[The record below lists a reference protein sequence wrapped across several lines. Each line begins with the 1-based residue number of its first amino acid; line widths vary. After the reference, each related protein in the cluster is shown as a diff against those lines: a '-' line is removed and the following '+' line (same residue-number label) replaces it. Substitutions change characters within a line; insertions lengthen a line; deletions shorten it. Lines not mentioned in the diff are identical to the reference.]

1 MIEED
6 DVIIHFWQD
15 IVDKALLAKASDI
28 HIEPENGVSHV
39 RLRVDGCL
47 SHLNSSPAH
56 WHDRLSSRIKILA
69 RLDISEKR
77 LPQDGQM
84 LLSSSQSSINPQN
97 AKINNIDCRVST
109 LPTLHGEKI
118 VLRVLSKQEDDLDI
132 NKIGLDETQ
141 KEHLRQCLDRS
152 QGMILVTGPTG
163 SGKTQT
169 LYSCLKYLMDGS
181 RNITSIEDPVEIQL
195 QGINQVP
202 INEKAGLRFDV
213 ALKALMRQDPDVIMV
228 GEIRDAVTAKIALQA
243 AETGHLVLATLHAND
258 APSAIFRLKQLGCL
272 HSDIANNVSC
282 ITAQRLVRIFCTA
295 CSGNSSQDLMTGCA
309 VCNGS
314 GFYGRRA
321 VHQVMP
327 TSDQLRQLIES
338 EAPLSAIQTQCHT
351 EKISTLK
358 ESAQTLIAS
367 GLTSENE
374 IRRQIA

>member
-1 MIEED
+1 MIEEE

-15 IVDKALLAKASDI
+15 IVDQALLAKASDI

-47 SHLNSSPAH
+47 SHLKSSPAH
-56 WHDRLSSRIKILA
+56 WHDRISSRVKILA

-84 LLSSSQSSINPQN
+84 LLNGSKASKSANY
-97 AKINNIDCRVST
+97 NNIDCRVST

-118 VLRVLSKQEDDLDI
+118 VLRVLSKQEGDLDI
-132 NKIGLDETQ
+132 HKIGLDQTQ
-141 KEHLRQCLDRS
+141 RQNLLHCLEQA
-152 QGMILVTGPTG
+152 QGMVLVTGPTG

-213 ALKALMRQDPDVIMV
+213 ALRALMRQDPDVIMV

-282 ITAQRLVRIFCTA
+282 ITAQRLVRTFCKA
-295 CSGNSSQDLMTGCA
+295 CKDNQTKTQTGLCSACNSTG
-309 VCNGS
+309 
-314 GFYGRRA
+314 FHGRTA
-321 VHQVMP
+321 VHQVMRL
-327 TSDQLRQLIES
+327 SDQLRQLIEN
-338 EAPLSAIQTQCHT
+338 EAPLSAIQAQCSM
-351 EKISTLK
+351 EQISTLK
-358 ESAQTLIAS
+358 ESAQTLLAA
-367 GLTSENE
+367 GLSSENE
-374 IRRQIA
+374 IRRHIV

>member
-15 IVDKALLAKASDI
+15 IVDQALLAKASDI

-47 SHLNSSPAH
+47 SHLTSSPAH
-56 WHDRLSSRIKILA
+56 WHDRLSSRVKILA

-84 LLSSSQSSINPQN
+84 LLNSSKESNSGNL
-97 AKINNIDCRVST
+97 NNIDCRVST

-118 VLRVLSKQEDDLDI
+118 VLRVLSKQDDDLDI
-132 NKIGLDETQ
+132 NKIGLDQTQ
-141 KEHLRQCLDRS
+141 RENLLHCLEQA

-195 QGINQVP
+195 QGVNQVP

-213 ALKALMRQDPDVIMV
+213 ALRALMRQDPDVIMV

-282 ITAQRLVRIFCTA
+282 ITAQRLVRIFCKA
-295 CSGNSSQDLMTGCA
+295 CADNKINNQTELCTI
-309 VCNGS
+309 CNGT
-314 GFYGRRA
+314 GFHGRRA
-321 VHQVMP
+321 VHQVMRL
-327 TSDQLRQLIES
+327 SGQLRELIEG
-338 EAPLSAIQTQCHT
+338 EAPLSAIQTQCQI
-351 EKISTLK
+351 ERIFTLK
-358 ESAQTLIAS
+358 ESAQTLLLA
-367 GLTSENE
+367 GLSSENE
-374 IRRQIA
+374 IRRHIS

>member
-1 MIEED
+1 MIEDD

-15 IVDKALLAKASDI
+15 IIDQALLAKASDI

-47 SHLNSSPAH
+47 SHLRTSPAH
-56 WHDRLSSRIKILA
+56 WHERLSSRVKILS

-84 LLSSSQSSINPQN
+84 LLSSSNGSQGANL
-97 AKINNIDCRVST
+97 NNIDCRVST

-118 VLRVLSKQEDDLDI
+118 VLRVLSKQEGDLDI
-132 NKIGLDETQ
+132 HKIGLEQTQ
-141 KEHLRQCLDRS
+141 KHNLLHCLERA

-195 QGINQVP
+195 HGINQVP

-213 ALKALMRQDPDVIMV
+213 ALRALMRQDPDVIMV

-258 APSAIFRLKQLGCL
+258 APSAIFRLKQLGCP

-282 ITAQRLVRIFCTA
+282 ITAQRLVRVFCKA
-295 CSGNSSQDLMTGCA
+295 CSGDQIQNRSESCST
-309 VCNGS
+309 CNGT
-314 GFYGRRA
+314 GFYGRTA
-321 VHQVMP
+321 VHQVMRL
-327 TSDQLRQLIES
+327 SNQLRQLIES

-358 ESAQTLIAS
+358 QSAQTLIAA
-367 GLTSENE
+367 GLSSENE
-374 IRRQIA
+374 IRRHIA

>member
-6 DVIIHFWQD
+6 DVIIHFWQN
-15 IVDKALLAKASDI
+15 IVDQALLAKASDI

-47 SHLNSSPAH
+47 NHLTSTPAH
-56 WHDRLSSRIKILA
+56 WHDRLSSRVKILA

-84 LLSSSQSSINPQN
+84 LLSSSKKSESANF
-97 AKINNIDCRVST
+97 NNIDCRVST

-132 NKIGLDETQ
+132 NKIGLDQTQ
-141 KEHLRQCLDRS
+141 RQNLLQCLEQA
-152 QGMILVTGPTG
+152 QGMILITGPTG

-195 QGINQVP
+195 RGINQVP

-213 ALKALMRQDPDVIMV
+213 ALRALMRQDPDVIMV

-282 ITAQRLVRIFCTA
+282 ITAQRLVRIFCTV

-321 VHQVMP
+321 VHQVMRL
-327 TSDQLRQLIES
+327 SDQLRQLIENQTS
-338 EAPLSAIQTQCHT
+338 LSTIQAQCHI

-358 ESAQTLIAS
+358 ESAQSLIAA
-367 GLTSENE
+367 GLSSENE
-374 IRRQIA
+374 IRRHIA

>member
-15 IVDKALLAKASDI
+15 IVDQALLAKASDI

-47 SHLNSSPAH
+47 SPLTSSPAH
-56 WHDRLSSRIKILA
+56 WHDRLASRVKILA

-84 LLSSSQSSINPQN
+84 FLNGSKGPKSVSP
-97 AKINNIDCRVST
+97 NNIDCRVST

-118 VLRVLSKQEDDLDI
+118 VLRILSKQEDDLDI
-132 NKIGLDETQ
+132 NKIGLDQTQ
-141 KEHLRQCLDRS
+141 RENLLHCLEQS

-163 SGKTQT
+163 CGKTQT
-169 LYSCLKYLMDGS
+169 LYSCLRHLMDGS

-213 ALKALMRQDPDVIMV
+213 ALRALMRQDPDVIMV

-282 ITAQRLVRIFCTA
+282 ITAQRLVRIFCKA
-295 CSGNSSQDLMTGCA
+295 CSANQTQTQAEPCA
-309 VCNGS
+309 ICNGT
-314 GFYGRRA
+314 GFHGRTA
-321 VHQVMP
+321 VHQVMRL
-327 TSDQLRQLIES
+327 SDQLRQLIEN
-338 EAPLSAIQTQCHT
+338 EAPLSAIQAQCHK
-351 EKISTLK
+351 EKIPTLK
-358 ESAQTLIAS
+358 ESAQTLLMA
-367 GLTSENE
+367 GLTSATE
-374 IRRQIA
+374 IRRHIA

>member
-15 IVDKALLAKASDI
+15 IVDQALLAKASDI

-47 SHLNSSPAH
+47 SHLTSSPAH
-56 WHDRLSSRIKILA
+56 WHDRLSSRVKILA

-84 LLSSSQSSINPQN
+84 LLNSSKESNSGNL
-97 AKINNIDCRVST
+97 NNIDCRVST

-118 VLRVLSKQEDDLDI
+118 VLRVLSKQDDDLDI
-132 NKIGLDETQ
+132 NKIGLDLTQ
-141 KEHLRQCLDRS
+141 RENLLHCLEQA

-195 QGINQVP
+195 KGVNQVP

-213 ALKALMRQDPDVIMV
+213 ALRALMRQDPDVIMV

-243 AETGHLVLATLHAND
+243 AETGHLVLATIHAND

-282 ITAQRLVRIFCTA
+282 ITAQRLVRIFCKA
-295 CSGNSSQDLMTGCA
+295 CPGNQIHNQTEACTF
-309 VCNGS
+309 CNGT
-314 GFYGRRA
+314 GFHGRRA
-321 VHQVMP
+321 VHQVMRL
-327 TSDQLRQLIES
+327 SSQLRQLIEG
-338 EAPLSAIQTQCHT
+338 EVPLSAIQTQCQI

-358 ESAQTLIAS
+358 ESAQTLLLA
-367 GLTSENE
+367 GLSSENE
-374 IRRQIA
+374 IRRHIS

>member
-15 IVDKALLAKASDI
+15 IVDQALLANASDI
-28 HIEPENGVSHV
+28 HIEPENGISHV

-47 SHLNSSPAH
+47 SHLRSSPAH
-56 WHDRLSSRIKILA
+56 WHDRLSSRVKILA

-84 LLSSSQSSINPQN
+84 LLNSSKKSKSANF
-97 AKINNIDCRVST
+97 NNIDCRVST

-132 NKIGLDETQ
+132 HKIGLDQ
-141 KEHLRQCLDRS
+141 SQRQNLLHCLEQA

-195 QGINQVP
+195 QGVNQVP

-213 ALKALMRQDPDVIMV
+213 ALRALMRQDPDVIMV

-282 ITAQRLVRIFCTA
+282 ITAQRLVRIFCKA
-295 CSGNSSQDLMTGCA
+295 CSGNQIQIQTELCTK
-309 VCNGS
+309 CNGT
-314 GFYGRRA
+314 GFHGRTA
-321 VHQVMP
+321 VHQVMRL
-327 TSDQLRQLIES
+327 SDQLRQLIEN
-338 EAPLSAIQTQCHT
+338 EAPLSAIQAQCHV
-351 EKISTLK
+351 EQISTLK
-358 ESAQTLIAS
+358 ESAQTLLAAGIS
-367 GLTSENE
+367 SENE
-374 IRRQIA
+374 IRRHII

>member
-1 MIEED
+1 MIEEE

-15 IVDKALLAKASDI
+15 IVDQALLAKASDI

-39 RLRVDGCL
+39 RLRVDGRL
-47 SHLNSSPAH
+47 SHLRTSPAH
-56 WHDRLSSRIKILA
+56 WHERLSSRVKILA

-84 LLSSSQSSINPQN
+84 LLSSSKGSKSAQF
-97 AKINNIDCRVST
+97 NNIDCRVST

-141 KEHLRQCLDRS
+141 RQNLLQCLGQA

-213 ALKALMRQDPDVIMV
+213 ALRALMRQDPDVIMV

-282 ITAQRLVRIFCTA
+282 ITAQRLIRIFCTA
-295 CSGNSSQDLMTGCA
+295 CAGNQTKNQTELCA
-309 VCNGS
+309 VCNSTG
-314 GFYGRRA
+314 YHGRRA
-321 VHQVMP
+321 VHQVMRL
-327 TSDQLRQLIES
+327 SDQLRQLIEN
-338 EAPLSAIQTQCHT
+338 EAPLSVIQTQCRL
-351 EKISTLK
+351 EKIPTLK
-358 ESAQTLIAS
+358 ESAQTLVAA
-367 GLTSENE
+367 GLSSEDE
-374 IRRQIA
+374 IGRHIG

>member
-6 DVIIHFWQD
+6 DVIIHFWQN
-15 IVDKALLAKASDI
+15 IVDQALLAKASDI

-47 SHLNSSPAH
+47 SHLTSSPAH
-56 WHDRLSSRIKILA
+56 WHERLSSRVKILA

-84 LLSSSQSSINPQN
+84 LLNSSQSSINPQI
-97 AKINNIDCRVST
+97 AQINNIDCRVST

-132 NKIGLDETQ
+132 NKIGLGQTQ
-141 KEHLRQCLDRS
+141 KEYLLQCLDRS

-213 ALKALMRQDPDVIMV
+213 ALRALMRQDPDVIMV

-282 ITAQRLVRIFCTA
+282 ITAQRLMRIFCTA
-295 CSGNSSQDLMTGCA
+295 CSNDREQDLMTGCA

-314 GFYGRRA
+314 GFHGRRA

-327 TSDQLRQLIES
+327 ISDQLRQLIES

-358 ESAQTLIAS
+358 ESAQTLLAA
-367 GLTSENE
+367 GLSSENE
-374 IRRQIA
+374 IRRQIV

>member
-1 MIEED
+1 MIEQD
-6 DVIIHFWQD
+6 DVIIHYWQD
-15 IVDKALLAKASDI
+15 IVDQALLAKASDI

-47 SHLNSSPAH
+47 SHLSSSPAH

-84 LLSSSQSSINPQN
+84 LLSSSQSAQ
-97 AKINNIDCRVST
+97 INNIDCRVST

-118 VLRVLSKQEDDLDI
+118 VLRVLSKQEGDLDI
-132 NKIGLDETQ
+132 SKIGLDENQ
-141 KEHLRQCLDRS
+141 KQHLLQCLDQA

-213 ALKALMRQDPDVIMV
+213 ALRALMRQDPDVIMV

-272 HSDIANNVSC
+272 HGDIANNVSC

-295 CSGNSSQDLMTGCA
+295 CSGNSSKDLIAGCSI
-309 VCNGS
+309 CNGS
-314 GFYGRRA
+314 GFHGRKA
-321 VHQVMP
+321 VHQVMRV
-327 TSDQLRQLIES
+327 SDQLRQLIES

-367 GLTSENE
+367 GLSSEDE
-374 IRRQIA
+374 IRRQFA

>member
-1 MIEED
+1 MIEEE

-15 IVDKALLAKASDI
+15 IVDQALLAKASDI

-47 SHLNSSPAH
+47 SHLRTSPAH
-56 WHDRLSSRIKILA
+56 WHDRLSSRVKILA

-84 LLSSSQSSINPQN
+84 LLSSSQNSNL
-97 AKINNIDCRVST
+97 NNIDCRVST

-118 VLRVLSKQEDDLDI
+118 VLRVLSKEEGDLDI
-132 NKIGLDETQ
+132 HKIGLDQTQ
-141 KEHLRQCLDRS
+141 RQNLLHCLEQA

-213 ALKALMRQDPDVIMV
+213 ALRALMRQDPDVIMV

-272 HSDIANNVSC
+272 QSDIANNVSC
-282 ITAQRLVRIFCTA
+282 ITAQRLVRIFCKA
-295 CSGNSSQDLMTGCA
+295 CKDNQTNNQTELCA
-309 VCNGS
+309 VCHGT
-314 GFYGRRA
+314 GFHGRIA
-321 VHQVMP
+321 VHQVMRL
-327 TSDQLRQLIES
+327 SDQLRHLIEN
-338 EAPLSAIQTQCHT
+338 EAPLSAIQAQCHK
-351 EKISTLK
+351 EKILTLK
-358 ESAQTLIAS
+358 EAAQTLISS
-367 GLTSENE
+367 GLSSENE
-374 IRRQIA
+374 IRRHIA

>member
-15 IVDKALLAKASDI
+15 IVDQALLAKASDI

-47 SHLNSSPAH
+47 SHLTSSPAH
-56 WHDRLSSRIKILA
+56 WHDRLSSRVKILA

-84 LLSSSQSSINPQN
+84 LLNSSKESNSANL
-97 AKINNIDCRVST
+97 NNIDCRVST

-118 VLRVLSKQEDDLDI
+118 VLRVLSKQDDDLDI
-132 NKIGLDETQ
+132 NKIGLDLTQ
-141 KEHLRQCLDRS
+141 RENLLHCLEQA

-195 QGINQVP
+195 QGVNQVP

-213 ALKALMRQDPDVIMV
+213 ALRALMRQDPDVIMV

-282 ITAQRLVRIFCTA
+282 ITAQRLVRIFCKA
-295 CSGNSSQDLMTGCA
+295 CTDNQINNQTEVCTI
-309 VCNGS
+309 CNGT
-314 GFYGRRA
+314 GFHGRRA
-321 VHQVMP
+321 VHQVMRL
-327 TSDQLRQLIES
+327 SDQLRQLIEG
-338 EAPLSAIQTQCHT
+338 EASLSAIQTQCQI
-351 EKISTLK
+351 EKISSLK
-358 ESAQTLIAS
+358 ESAQTLLLA
-367 GLTSENE
+367 GLSSENE
-374 IRRQIA
+374 IRRHIS

>member
-15 IVDKALLAKASDI
+15 IVDQAILAKASDI

-47 SHLNSSPAH
+47 SHLTSSPAH
-56 WHDRLSSRIKILA
+56 WHERLSSRVKILA

-84 LLSSSQSSINPQN
+84 LLNSSKESKSDNF
-97 AKINNIDCRVST
+97 NNIDCRVST

-118 VLRVLSKQEDDLDI
+118 VLRVLSKQDDDLDI
-132 NKIGLDETQ
+132 NKIGLDQTQ
-141 KEHLRQCLDRS
+141 RQNLLRCLEQA

-195 QGINQVP
+195 KGVNQVP

-213 ALKALMRQDPDVIMV
+213 ALRALMRQDPDVIMV

-243 AETGHLVLATLHAND
+243 AETGHLVLATLHANN

-282 ITAQRLVRIFCTA
+282 ITAQRLVRIFCKA
-295 CSGNSSQDLMTGCA
+295 CGDNQINNQTEACTF
-309 VCNGS
+309 CNGK
-314 GFYGRRA
+314 GFHGRRA
-321 VHQVMP
+321 VHQVMLL
-327 TSDQLRQLIES
+327 SDQLRQLIEG
-338 EAPLSAIQTQCHT
+338 EAPLSAIQTQCQI
-351 EKISTLK
+351 EKISSLK
-358 ESAQTLIAS
+358 ESAQTLLLA
-367 GLTSENE
+367 GLSSENE
-374 IRRQIA
+374 IRRHIS

>member
-1 MIEED
+1 MTEED

-15 IVDKALLAKASDI
+15 IVDQALLAKASDI

-47 SHLNSSPAH
+47 SHLTSSPVH
-56 WHDRLSSRIKILA
+56 WHDRLSSRVKILA

-84 LLSSSQSSINPQN
+84 LLNSSKESKSDNL
-97 AKINNIDCRVST
+97 NNIDCRVST

-118 VLRVLSKQEDDLDI
+118 VLRVLSKQDDDLDI
-132 NKIGLDETQ
+132 NKIGLDQTQ
-141 KEHLRQCLDRS
+141 RENLLHCLEQA

-195 QGINQVP
+195 KGVNQVP

-213 ALKALMRQDPDVIMV
+213 ALRALMRQDPDVIMV

-282 ITAQRLVRIFCTA
+282 ITAQRLVRIFCKA
-295 CSGNSSQDLMTGCA
+295 CTDNQINNQTEVCTI
-309 VCNGS
+309 CNGT
-314 GFYGRRA
+314 GFHGRRA
-321 VHQVMP
+321 VHQVMRL
-327 TSDQLRQLIES
+327 SDQLRQLIEC
-338 EAPLSAIQTQCHT
+338 EAPLSAIQTQCQI

-358 ESAQTLIAS
+358 ESAQTLLLE
-367 GLTSENE
+367 GLSSENE
-374 IRRQIA
+374 IRRHIS

>member
-1 MIEED
+1 MTEED

-15 IVDKALLAKASDI
+15 IVDQALLAKASDI

-47 SHLNSSPAH
+47 SHLTSSPVH
-56 WHDRLSSRIKILA
+56 WHDRLSSRVKILA

-84 LLSSSQSSINPQN
+84 LLNSSKESNSANL
-97 AKINNIDCRVST
+97 NNIDCRVST

-118 VLRVLSKQEDDLDI
+118 VLRVLNKQDDDLDI
-132 NKIGLDETQ
+132 NKIGLDQTQ
-141 KEHLRQCLDRS
+141 RENLLHCLEQA

-195 QGINQVP
+195 KGVNQVP

-213 ALKALMRQDPDVIMV
+213 ALRALMRQDPDVIMV

-282 ITAQRLVRIFCTA
+282 ITAQRLVRIFCKA
-295 CSGNSSQDLMTGCA
+295 CTDNQINNQTEVCTI
-309 VCNGS
+309 CNGT
-314 GFYGRRA
+314 GFHGRRA
-321 VHQVMP
+321 VHQVMRL
-327 TSDQLRQLIES
+327 SDQLRQLIEC
-338 EAPLSAIQTQCHT
+338 EAPLSAIQTQCQI

-358 ESAQTLIAS
+358 ESAQTLLLE
-367 GLTSENE
+367 GLSSENE
-374 IRRQIA
+374 IRRHIS

>member
-1 MIEED
+1 MIEEE

-15 IVDKALLAKASDI
+15 IVDQALLAKASDI

-47 SHLNSSPAH
+47 SHLKSSPAY
-56 WHDRLSSRIKILA
+56 WHDRISSRLKILA

-84 LLSSSQSSINPQN
+84 LLSSSKASKSFNL
-97 AKINNIDCRVST
+97 NNIDCRVST

-132 NKIGLDETQ
+132 HKIGLDQTQ
-141 KEHLRQCLDRS
+141 RQNLLHCLEQA

-213 ALKALMRQDPDVIMV
+213 ALRALMRQDPDVIMV

-282 ITAQRLVRIFCTA
+282 ITAQRLVRVFCKA
-295 CSGNSSQDLMTGCA
+295 CSDNQTELCA
-309 VCNGS
+309 VCHGT
-314 GFYGRRA
+314 GFHGRTA
-321 VHQVMP
+321 VHQVMHL
-327 TSDQLRQLIES
+327 SNQLRQLIES
-338 EAPLSAIQTQCHT
+338 EAPLSAIQAQCSM
-351 EKISTLK
+351 EQISTLK
-358 ESAQTLIAS
+358 ESAQTLLAA
-367 GLTSENE
+367 GLSSENE
-374 IRRQIA
+374 IRRHIV

>member
-15 IVDKALLAKASDI
+15 IVDQALLAKASDI

-47 SHLNSSPAH
+47 SHLRSSPAH
-56 WHDRLSSRIKILA
+56 WHDRLSSRVKILA

-84 LLSSSQSSINPQN
+84 LLSGSQRSKSANF
-97 AKINNIDCRVST
+97 NNIDCRVST

-132 NKIGLDETQ
+132 NKIGLDQTQ
-141 KEHLRQCLDRS
+141 RQNLLHCLEQA

-195 QGINQVP
+195 PGINQVP

-213 ALKALMRQDPDVIMV
+213 ALRALMRQDPDVIMV

-295 CSGNSSQDLMTGCA
+295 CAGNQTNNQIELCT
-309 VCNGS
+309 VCNS
-314 GFYGRRA
+314 TGFHGRAA
-321 VHQVMP
+321 VHQVMRL
-327 TSDQLRQLIES
+327 SDQLRQLIENES
-338 EAPLSAIQTQCHT
+338 PLSAIQAQCHI
-351 EKISTLK
+351 EKIPTLK
-358 ESAQTLIAS
+358 ESAQTLIAAGMS
-367 GLTSENE
+367 SENE

>member
-15 IVDKALLAKASDI
+15 IVDQALLAKASDI

-47 SHLNSSPAH
+47 SHLTSSPAH
-56 WHDRLSSRIKILA
+56 WHDRLSSRVKILA

-84 LLSSSQSSINPQN
+84 LLSSSNKSKSTNF
-97 AKINNIDCRVST
+97 NNIDCRVST

-132 NKIGLDETQ
+132 NKIGLDQTQ
-141 KEHLRQCLDRS
+141 KEHLLQCLDRS

-213 ALKALMRQDPDVIMV
+213 ALRALMRQDPDVIMV

-258 APSAIFRLKQLGCL
+258 ATSAIFRLKQLGCL

-295 CSGNSSQDLMTGCA
+295 CAGNLSQDLMTGCSI
-309 VCNGS
+309 CNGS
-314 GFYGRRA
+314 GFHGRRA

-327 TSDQLRQLIES
+327 ISDQLRQLIES
-338 EAPLSAIQTQCHT
+338 EAPLSTIQTQCHT

-367 GLTSENE
+367 GLSSENE
-374 IRRQIA
+374 IRRQIS

>member
-15 IVDKALLAKASDI
+15 IVDQALLAKASDI

-47 SHLNSSPAH
+47 SHLRSSPAH
-56 WHDRLSSRIKILA
+56 WHDRLSSRVKILA

-84 LLSSSQSSINPQN
+84 LLSGSQRSKSANF
-97 AKINNIDCRVST
+97 NNIDCRVST

-132 NKIGLDETQ
+132 NKIGLDQTQ
-141 KEHLRQCLDRS
+141 RQNLLHCLEQA

-213 ALKALMRQDPDVIMV
+213 AFRALMRQDPDVIMV

-295 CSGNSSQDLMTGCA
+295 CAGNQTNNQTELCT
-309 VCNGS
+309 VCNS
-314 GFYGRRA
+314 TGFHGRAA
-321 VHQVMP
+321 VHQVMRL
-327 TSDQLRQLIES
+327 SDQLRQLIENES
-338 EAPLSAIQTQCHT
+338 PLSAIQAQCNI
-351 EKISTLK
+351 EKIPTLK
-358 ESAQTLIAS
+358 ESAQTLIAAGMS
-367 GLTSENE
+367 SENE

>member
-1 MIEED
+1 MIEEE

-15 IVDKALLAKASDI
+15 IVDQALLAKASDI
-28 HIEPENGVSHV
+28 HIEPENGISHV
-39 RLRVDGCL
+39 RLRVDGRL
-47 SHLNSSPAH
+47 SHLRSSPAH
-56 WHDRLSSRIKILA
+56 WHERLSSRVKILA

-84 LLSSSQSSINPQN
+84 LLSGSKGSKSANF
-97 AKINNIDCRVST
+97 NNIDCRVST

-141 KEHLRQCLDRS
+141 RQNLLQCLGQT

-213 ALKALMRQDPDVIMV
+213 ALRALMRQDPDVIMV
-228 GEIRDAVTAKIALQA
+228 GEIRDTVTAKIALQA

-258 APSAIFRLKQLGCL
+258 APSTIFRLKQLGCL

-282 ITAQRLVRIFCTA
+282 ITAQRLVRIFCKV
-295 CSGNSSQDLMTGCA
+295 CSINSAQSQITPCK
-309 VCNGS
+309 VCNNTG
-314 GFYGRRA
+314 YHGRTA
-321 VHQVMP
+321 VHQVMRL
-327 TSDQLRQLIES
+327 SDQLRQLIEN
-338 EAPLSAIQTQCHT
+338 EAPLSVIQAQCHI
-351 EKISTLK
+351 ENILTLK
-358 ESAQTLIAS
+358 ESAQSLIAA
-367 GLTSENE
+367 GLSSENE
-374 IRRQIA
+374 IRRHIG

>member
-15 IVDKALLAKASDI
+15 IVDQAILAKASDI

-47 SHLNSSPAH
+47 SHLTSSPAH
-56 WHDRLSSRIKILA
+56 WHDRLSSRVKILA

-84 LLSSSQSSINPQN
+84 LLNSSKESKSDNF
-97 AKINNIDCRVST
+97 NNIDCRVST

-118 VLRVLSKQEDDLDI
+118 VLRVLSKQDDDLDI
-132 NKIGLDETQ
+132 NKIGLDQTQ
-141 KEHLRQCLDRS
+141 RQNLLRCLEQA

-195 QGINQVP
+195 KGVNQVP

-213 ALKALMRQDPDVIMV
+213 ALRALMRQDPDVIMV

-282 ITAQRLVRIFCTA
+282 ITAQRLVRIFCKA
-295 CSGNSSQDLMTGCA
+295 CTDNQINNQTEVCTI
-309 VCNGS
+309 CNGT
-314 GFYGRRA
+314 GFHGRRA
-321 VHQVMP
+321 VHQVMRL
-327 TSDQLRQLIES
+327 SDQLRQLIEG
-338 EAPLSAIQTQCHT
+338 EASLSAIQTQCQI
-351 EKISTLK
+351 EKISSLK
-358 ESAQTLIAS
+358 ESAQTLLLA
-367 GLTSENE
+367 GLSSENE
-374 IRRQIA
+374 IRRHIS

>member
-15 IVDKALLAKASDI
+15 IVDQALLAKASDI

-47 SHLNSSPAH
+47 SHLTSSPAH
-56 WHDRLSSRIKILA
+56 WHDRLSSRVKILA

-84 LLSSSQSSINPQN
+84 LLNSSKESKSDNL
-97 AKINNIDCRVST
+97 NNIDCRVST

-118 VLRVLSKQEDDLDI
+118 VLRVLSKQDDDLDI
-132 NKIGLDETQ
+132 NKIGLDLTQ
-141 KEHLRQCLDRS
+141 RENLLHCLEQA

-195 QGINQVP
+195 QGVNQVP

-213 ALKALMRQDPDVIMV
+213 ALRALMRQDPDVIMV

-282 ITAQRLVRIFCTA
+282 ITAQRLVRIFCKA
-295 CSGNSSQDLMTGCA
+295 CAGNQIHNQTEACTF
-309 VCNGS
+309 CNGK
-314 GFYGRRA
+314 GFHGRRA
-321 VHQVMP
+321 VHQVMRV
-327 TSDQLRQLIES
+327 SDQLRQLIEG
-338 EAPLSAIQTQCHT
+338 EASLSAIQTQCQI

-358 ESAQTLIAS
+358 ESAQTLLLE
-367 GLTSENE
+367 GLSSENE
-374 IRRQIA
+374 IRRHIS

>member
-15 IVDKALLAKASDI
+15 IVDQALLAKASDI

-47 SHLNSSPAH
+47 NHLISSPAH
-56 WHDRLSSRIKILA
+56 WHDQLSSRVKILA

-84 LLSSSQSSINPQN
+84 LLSSSQIAQ
-97 AKINNIDCRVST
+97 INNIDCRVST

-132 NKIGLDETQ
+132 NKIGLDQTQ
-141 KEHLRQCLDRS
+141 KEHLLQCLDRS

-169 LYSCLKYLMDGS
+169 MYSCLKYLMDGS

-202 INEKAGLRFDV
+202 INEKAGFRFDV
-213 ALKALMRQDPDVIMV
+213 ALRALMRQDPDVIMV

-295 CSGNSSQDLMTGCA
+295 CSGNSSQKLMPGCA

-314 GFYGRRA
+314 GFHGRRA

-327 TSDQLRQLIES
+327 ISDQLRQLIES
-338 EAPLSAIQTQCHT
+338 EAPLSTTQTQCHT

-367 GLTSENE
+367 GLSSENE
-374 IRRQIA
+374 IRRQIS

>member
-1 MIEED
+1 MIEDD

-15 IVDKALLAKASDI
+15 IVDQALLAKASDI

-47 SHLNSSPAH
+47 SHLRTSPAH
-56 WHDRLSSRIKILA
+56 WHERLSSRVKILA

-84 LLSSSQSSINPQN
+84 LLSSSNGSQGANL
-97 AKINNIDCRVST
+97 NNIDCRVST

-118 VLRVLSKQEDDLDI
+118 VLRVLSKQENDLDI
-132 NKIGLDETQ
+132 HKIGLEQTQ
-141 KEHLRQCLDRS
+141 KHNLLHCLEQA

-195 QGINQVP
+195 HGINQVP

-213 ALKALMRQDPDVIMV
+213 ALRALMRQDPDVIMV

-258 APSAIFRLKQLGCL
+258 APSAIFRLKQLGCP

-282 ITAQRLVRIFCTA
+282 ITAQRLVRVFCKA
-295 CSGNSSQDLMTGCA
+295 CSGDQIQNRSESCST
-309 VCNGS
+309 CNGT
-314 GFYGRRA
+314 GFHGRTA
-321 VHQVMP
+321 VHQVMRL
-327 TSDQLRQLIES
+327 SDQLRLLIEG
-338 EAPLSAIQTQCHT
+338 EAPLSALQAQCSK
-351 EKISTLK
+351 EQISTLK
-358 ESAQTLIAS
+358 ESAQTLIAA
-367 GLTSENE
+367 GLSSEDE
-374 IRRQIA
+374 IRRHIA

>member
-1 MIEED
+1 MIEEE

-15 IVDKALLAKASDI
+15 IVDQALLAKASDI

-47 SHLNSSPAH
+47 SHLTSSPAH
-56 WHDRLSSRIKILA
+56 WHDRLSSRVKILA

-84 LLSSSQSSINPQN
+84 LLSSSQNSINPQSPQ
-97 AKINNIDCRVST
+97 INNIDCRVST

-132 NKIGLDETQ
+132 HKIGLDQTQ
-141 KEHLRQCLDRS
+141 KEHLLHCLDKA

-213 ALKALMRQDPDVIMV
+213 ALRALMRQDPDVIMV

-272 HSDIANNVSC
+272 HSDIANNVNC
-282 ITAQRLVRIFCTA
+282 ITAQRLVRTFCKA
-295 CSGNSSQDLMTGCA
+295 CSGHSLQSQAAACT

-314 GFYGRRA
+314 GFHGRRA
-321 VHQVMP
+321 VHQVMSI
-327 TSDQLRQLIES
+327 SDQLRQLIES

-358 ESAQTLIAS
+358 ESAQTLITS
-367 GLTSENE
+367 GLSSENE
-374 IRRQIA
+374 IRRHIA

>member
-15 IVDKALLAKASDI
+15 IVDQALLAKASDI

-47 SHLNSSPAH
+47 SHLTSSPAH
-56 WHDRLSSRIKILA
+56 WHDRLSSRVKILA

-84 LLSSSQSSINPQN
+84 LLNSSKESNSANL
-97 AKINNIDCRVST
+97 NNIDCRVST

-118 VLRVLSKQEDDLDI
+118 VLRVLSKQDDDLDI
-132 NKIGLDETQ
+132 NKIGLDLTQ
-141 KEHLRQCLDRS
+141 RENLLHCLEQA

-195 QGINQVP
+195 QGVNQVP

-213 ALKALMRQDPDVIMV
+213 ALRALMRQDPDVIMV

-282 ITAQRLVRIFCTA
+282 ITAQRLVRIFCKA
-295 CSGNSSQDLMTGCA
+295 CTDNQINNQTEVCTI
-309 VCNGS
+309 CNGT
-314 GFYGRRA
+314 GFHGRRA
-321 VHQVMP
+321 VHQVMRL
-327 TSDQLRQLIES
+327 SDQLRQLIEG
-338 EAPLSAIQTQCHT
+338 EASLSAIQTQCQI

-358 ESAQTLIAS
+358 ESAQTLLLA
-367 GLTSENE
+367 GLSSENE
-374 IRRQIA
+374 IRRHIS

>member
-1 MIEED
+1 MIEEE

-15 IVDKALLAKASDI
+15 IVDQALLAKASDI

-47 SHLNSSPAH
+47 SHLISSPAH
-56 WHDRLSSRIKILA
+56 WHDRLSSRVKILA

-84 LLSSSQSSINPQN
+84 LLSSAQ
-97 AKINNIDCRVST
+97 INNIDCRVST

-118 VLRVLSKQEDDLDI
+118 VLRVMSKQADDLDI

-141 KEHLRQCLDRS
+141 RQHLLQCLDQA

-181 RNITSIEDPVEIQL
+181 RNITSIEDPVEIRL
-195 QGINQVP
+195 QGVNQVP

-213 ALKALMRQDPDVIMV
+213 ALRALMRQDPDVIMV

-309 VCNGS
+309 VCKGS

-327 TSDQLRQLIES
+327 TSVQLRQLIES

-358 ESAQTLIAS
+358 ESAQTLITS

>member
-1 MIEED
+1 MIEDD

-15 IVDKALLAKASDI
+15 IVDQALLAKASDI

-47 SHLNSSPAH
+47 SHLRTSPAH
-56 WHDRLSSRIKILA
+56 WHERLSSRVKILA

-84 LLSSSQSSINPQN
+84 LLSSSNRSQGTNL
-97 AKINNIDCRVST
+97 NNIDCRVST

-118 VLRVLSKQEDDLDI
+118 VLRVLSKQENDLDI
-132 NKIGLDETQ
+132 HKIGLEQTQ
-141 KEHLRQCLDRS
+141 KHNLLHCLEQA

-195 QGINQVP
+195 HGINQVP

-213 ALKALMRQDPDVIMV
+213 ALRALMRQDPDVIMV

-258 APSAIFRLKQLGCL
+258 APSAIFRLKQLGCP

-282 ITAQRLVRIFCTA
+282 ITAQRLVRVFCKA
-295 CSGNSSQDLMTGCA
+295 CSGDQIQNRSESCST
-309 VCNGS
+309 CNGT
-314 GFYGRRA
+314 GFHGRTA
-321 VHQVMP
+321 VHQVMRL
-327 TSDQLRQLIES
+327 SDQLRLLIED

-358 ESAQTLIAS
+358 QSAQTLIES
-367 GLTSENE
+367 GLSSEHE
-374 IRRQIA
+374 IRRHIA